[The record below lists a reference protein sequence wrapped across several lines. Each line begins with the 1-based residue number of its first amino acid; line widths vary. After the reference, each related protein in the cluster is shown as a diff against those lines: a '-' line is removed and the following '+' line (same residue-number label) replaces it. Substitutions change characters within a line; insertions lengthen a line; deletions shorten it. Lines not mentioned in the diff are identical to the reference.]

1 MKENKLKDLLDKYY
15 EGNTTPSEEQE
26 LKQYFAGNDV
36 IPGYETEKEIFR
48 HYHGSEKVALPSAGF
63 ENRII
68 DAVDRYEK
76 MKKKIPFRRRY
87 ITIFSA
93 AATILIM
100 AGTLFFLTRESE
112 PDDTFSDPV
121 LAYIE
126 TMKILNDVSAKLN
139 RGTEALK
146 PVFSLTGTARNGLR
160 SVDRSLSTI
169 TDGLEKA
176 GLAEK
181 LSEQKN

>member
-1 MKENKLKDLLDKYY
+1 MKENKLKDLLYKYY
-15 EGNTTPSEEQE
+15 EGNTTPSQEQE
-26 LKQYFAGNDV
+26 LIDYFAGNDV

-48 HYHGSEKVALPSAGF
+48 HFYVSEKIPLPSAGF

-76 MKKKIPFRRRY
+76 MKKKIPFRRQY
-87 ITIFSA
+87 ITIISA
-93 AATILIM
+93 AATILLIT
-100 AGTLFFLTRESE
+100 ATWFFLTRERE
-112 PDDTFSDPV
+112 PEDTFSDPV
-121 LAYIE
+121 LAYTE
-126 TMKILNDVSAKLN
+126 TMKILNDVSSKLN
-139 RGTEALK
+139 RGTEVLK
-146 PVFSLTGTARNGLR
+146 PVFSLTSTARNGLR

-176 GLAEK
+176 GLAGK